1 MGIVEKLASLPPL
14 VLKPNLSQPTD
25 LTISLRPQ
33 TLTEKKERPPSLQLG
48 PLTNGNVI
56 NKKMERLDSI
66 LKSVA
71 NSSLK
76 ANSVSD
82 NSDNSGNS
90 SNSCNSN
97 SSNEGNAS
105 SLSSSS
111 AEIEEKVAPLPA
123 LIISR
128 SGSFSAVSS
137 EVVKSEIQAPLGGGN
152 EDDRKKQRRERN
164 NQAAARCRKRR
175 LDLTCALQGEVDQWE
190 DKVKSQKEE
199 LSQLETEKRG
209 LEAILK
215 NHA

>member
-1 MGIVEKLASLPPL
+1 
-14 VLKPNLSQPTD
+14 
-25 LTISLRPQ
+25 
-33 TLTEKKERPPSLQLG
+33 
-48 PLTNGNVI
+48 
-56 NKKMERLDSI
+56 MERLDSI

-105 SLSSSS
+105 LSSSSSS
-111 AEIEEKVAPLPA
+111 AEIEEKVAPVPA

-137 EVVKSEIQAPLGGGN
+137 EGRSARAEILAQLM
-152 EDDRKKQRRERN
+152 KIF
-164 NQAAARCRKRR
+164 
-175 LDLTCALQGEVDQWE
+175 
-190 DKVKSQKEE
+190 QK
-199 LSQLETEKRG
+199 LP
-209 LEAILK
+209 I
-215 NHA
+215 

>member
-1 MGIVEKLASLPPL
+1 
-14 VLKPNLSQPTD
+14 
-25 LTISLRPQ
+25 
-33 TLTEKKERPPSLQLG
+33 
-48 PLTNGNVI
+48 
-56 NKKMERLDSI
+56 MERLDSI

-105 SLSSSS
+105 SSSS
-111 AEIEEKVAPLPA
+111 AEIEEKVAPVPA

-137 EVVKSEIQAPLGGGN
+137 EGRSARAEILAQLM
-152 EDDRKKQRRERN
+152 KIF
-164 NQAAARCRKRR
+164 
-175 LDLTCALQGEVDQWE
+175 
-190 DKVKSQKEE
+190 QK
-199 LSQLETEKRG
+199 LP
-209 LEAILK
+209 I
-215 NHA
+215 

>member
-1 MGIVEKLASLPPL
+1 
-14 VLKPNLSQPTD
+14 
-25 LTISLRPQ
+25 
-33 TLTEKKERPPSLQLG
+33 
-48 PLTNGNVI
+48 
-56 NKKMERLDSI
+56 MERLDSI

-90 SNSCNSN
+90 SYSCNSN

-111 AEIEEKVAPLPA
+111 SSAEIEEKVAPVPA

-137 EVVKSEIQAPLGGGN
+137 EGRSARAEILAQLL
-152 EDDRKKQRRERN
+152 KIF
-164 NQAAARCRKRR
+164 
-175 LDLTCALQGEVDQWE
+175 
-190 DKVKSQKEE
+190 QK
-199 LSQLETEKRG
+199 LP
-209 LEAILK
+209 I
-215 NHA
+215 

>member
-71 NSSLK
+71 TSSLK

-97 SSNEGNAS
+97 SSNEGNA
-105 SLSSSS
+105 
-111 AEIEEKVAPLPA
+111 APEVEEKVAPAPA
-123 LIISR
+123 LVISGRR
-128 SGSFSAVSS
+128 SGSLSSFSAVSS
-137 EVVKSEIQAPLGGGN
+137 GGRGSTI
-152 EDDRKKQRRERN
+152 KQ
-164 NQAAARCRKRR
+164 
-175 LDLTCALQGEVDQWE
+175 
-190 DKVKSQKEE
+190 
-199 LSQLETEKRG
+199 
-209 LEAILK
+209 
-215 NHA
+215 

>member
-1 MGIVEKLASLPPL
+1 
-14 VLKPNLSQPTD
+14 
-25 LTISLRPQ
+25 
-33 TLTEKKERPPSLQLG
+33 
-48 PLTNGNVI
+48 
-56 NKKMERLDSI
+56 MERLDSI

-105 SLSSSS
+105 SSSLSSS
-111 AEIEEKVAPLPA
+111 AEIEKMAPVPA

-137 EVVKSEIQAPLGGGN
+137 EGRSARAEILAQLM
-152 EDDRKKQRRERN
+152 KIF
-164 NQAAARCRKRR
+164 
-175 LDLTCALQGEVDQWE
+175 
-190 DKVKSQKEE
+190 QK
-199 LSQLETEKRG
+199 LP
-209 LEAILK
+209 I
-215 NHA
+215 

>member
-1 MGIVEKLASLPPL
+1 
-14 VLKPNLSQPTD
+14 
-25 LTISLRPQ
+25 
-33 TLTEKKERPPSLQLG
+33 
-48 PLTNGNVI
+48 
-56 NKKMERLDSI
+56 MERLDSI

-111 AEIEEKVAPLPA
+111 SAEIEEKVAPVPA

-137 EVVKSEIQAPLGGGN
+137 EGRSARAEILAQLM
-152 EDDRKKQRRERN
+152 KIF
-164 NQAAARCRKRR
+164 
-175 LDLTCALQGEVDQWE
+175 
-190 DKVKSQKEE
+190 QK
-199 LSQLETEKRG
+199 LP
-209 LEAILK
+209 I
-215 NHA
+215 

>member
-1 MGIVEKLASLPPL
+1 
-14 VLKPNLSQPTD
+14 
-25 LTISLRPQ
+25 
-33 TLTEKKERPPSLQLG
+33 
-48 PLTNGNVI
+48 
-56 NKKMERLDSI
+56 MERLDSI

-90 SNSCNSN
+90 SYSCNSN

-111 AEIEEKVAPLPA
+111 SAEIEEKVAPVPA

-137 EVVKSEIQAPLGGGN
+137 EGRSARAEILAQLL
-152 EDDRKKQRRERN
+152 KIF
-164 NQAAARCRKRR
+164 
-175 LDLTCALQGEVDQWE
+175 
-190 DKVKSQKEE
+190 QK
-199 LSQLETEKRG
+199 LP
-209 LEAILK
+209 I
-215 NHA
+215 